1 MREGDQNNAEEPI
14 PDGMVRKRRRVRKR
28 RSSTPERSS
37 GKEEAN
43 KLFAKAKE
51 LLIGM
56 HDEDEDFGPVD
67 VAEQLRRLRRK
78 KEDERPLDDIWGTKK
93 RSTSWLWIVL
103 VGVISS
109 VIAVVVGLAMWT
121 SQDENEGDKTD
132 FFLGVDEKPERL
144 EDNGL
149 TWFFEDSVM
158 VLDEAK
164 KTIGMLNQGKDLDE
178 IEKRLRKSNFRSDST
193 IKFEDWGSS
202 LLTNAWSNFSWS
214 ARLVN
219 SSKVTGLKERGYVS
233 LSGRRE
239 NGNPFEV
246 FFVQGNE
253 NQLVLDW
260 DASIG
265 WSEMSVSQMAS
276 ELPQDEVFLRCRAGK
291 KPGYD
296 QSFGQDDYSGYVLTG
311 EVSDEFIFAYVNLD
325 RAGGKLIDQNL
336 RLLLNYGS
344 FVSDEPPLQEQ
355 KVTLRLRFNS
365 DIGAEGQFEIAE
377 YLNDGWVTP

>member
-1 MREGDQNNAEEPI
+1 MSEADERNADESI
-14 PDGMVRKRRRVRKR
+14 PNGMVRKKRRVRKR
-28 RSSTPERSS
+28 RSSSPERSS

-67 VAEQLRRLRRK
+67 VAEQLRRLKRK
-78 KEDERPLDDIWGTKK
+78 KEDNRPLDEVWGTKK

-103 VGVISS
+103 FGVIFS
-109 VIAVVVGLAMWT
+109 VIAIVVGLTIWT
-121 SQDENEGDKTD
+121 SQDEPEGDRPT
-132 FFLGVDEKPERL
+132 FFKGFDNAEPL
-144 EDNGL
+144 EDDRL
-149 TWFFEDSVM
+149 TWFFDDSITI
-158 VLDEAK
+158 LAEAK
-164 KTIGMLNQGKDLDE
+164 KTIGILNEGKELDE
-178 IEKRLRKSNFRSDST
+178 IDQRLRKSTFRSDGT
-193 IKFEDWGSS
+193 INFEDWGSS
-202 LLTNAWSNFSWS
+202 LLTNAWSQFSWS

-219 SSKVTGLKERGYVS
+219 SSRTPGSQKRGYVA
-233 LSGRRE
+233 LTGKRE

-246 FFVQGNE
+246 FFVQGND

-265 WSEMSVSQMAS
+265 WSEMSVSQMAK
-276 ELPQDEVFLRCRAGK
+276 ELPQDEVFLRCRVGK

-311 EVSDEFIFAYVNLD
+311 EVSDEFIFAYINLD
-325 RAGGKLIDQNL
+325 RPGGRSTDQAF

-344 FVSDEPPLQEQ
+344 FVSNDPPLQEQ
-355 KVTLRLRFNS
+355 KVTLRLKFENELGS
-365 DIGAEGQFEIAE
+365 EGQFEIVE